1 MKTSIKQS
9 FEQKNEPETTRPKKQ
24 EIPLLTVEG
33 LTKMFPVTGGFLARM
48 TGAGK
53 EYVHAVDGISFEIHP
68 GEIFC
73 LVGESG
79 CGKTTTARILA
90 GLETPTSGRFKWKG
104 EEVTHAELK
113 PKIGDIKSQI
123 VFQNPYSS
131 LNPRMKLGDA
141 VLHPLIIHNRVENE
155 TTRKILDKMKTA
167 EISLAIT
174 YFLAILFAVLVY
186 LPVANG
192 SISLGGLGAIS
203 KSWIYIIIAIALILF
218 GTINYVRL
226 GQKKNRHADPKVLQ
240 MFEEI
245 GLHPPEQY
253 YHKFPHEISGGE
265 RQRVAIARAISLE
278 PKLLIADE
286 PTSMLDVSLRAG
298 ILDLFST
305 LRENHDLAILFITHD
320 LATAR
325 HFGDRVGVMYVG
337 KLVELGDVNTVFDS
351 PLHPYTSALIDAIPI
366 PVPGVR
372 EYDLPEGDV
381 ADAVHPPSGCRFHPR
396 CKYAQDI
403 CSKEEPIL
411 TEIKK
416 NHWVACHFPLSK

>member
-1 MKTSIKQS
+1 MKTSIRQS
-9 FEQKNEPETTRPKKQ
+9 SDEKNEQVTQTEKR
-24 EIPLLTVEG
+24 EAPLLEVEG
-33 LTKMFPVTGGFLARM
+33 LTKLFPVTGGFLARM
-48 TGAGK
+48 TGAGE
-53 EYVHAVDGISFEIHP
+53 EYVHAVDGISFKIYP

-90 GLETPTSGRFKWKG
+90 GLETPTSGDFKWQGKS
-104 EEVTHAELK
+104 VTHAELK
-113 PKIGDIKSQI
+113 PRIGDIKSQI

-141 VLHPLIIHNRVENE
+141 VLHPLVIHDRVESE
-155 TTRKILDKMKTA
+155 KTRRILRKMRIA
-167 EISLAIT
+167 EISLVMA
-174 YFLAILFAVLVY
+174 YFLAILFTILVY
-186 LPVANG
+186 LPFTNG
-192 SISLGGLGAIS
+192 VISLGGLGSIS
-203 KSWIYIIIAIALILF
+203 KSWIYIIIAITLIVA
-218 GTINYVRL
+218 GTGNYVYASRE
-226 GQKKNRHADPKVLQ
+226 KNNHSDHQVLQ

-337 KLVELGDVNTVFDS
+337 KLVELGDVNTVFES
-351 PLHPYTSALIDAIPI
+351 PLHPYTNALIEAIPV

-372 EYDLPEGDV
+372 EYELPEGDV

-396 CKYAQDI
+396 CKYAQEI
-403 CSKEEPIL
+403 CSNEEPL
-411 TEIKK
+411 LREIRE
-416 NHWVACHFPLSK
+416 NHWVACHFPLSD

>member
-1 MKTSIKQS
+1 MKQNSDEKS
-9 FEQKNEPETTRPKKQ
+9 EQITRHPENQEP
-24 EIPLLTVEG
+24 PLLEVEG
-33 LTKMFPVTGGFLARM
+33 LTKLFPVTGGFLARM
-48 TGAGK
+48 TGAGE
-53 EYVHAVDGISFEIHP
+53 EYVHAVDGISFKIYP

-90 GLETPTSGRFKWKG
+90 GLETPTSGNFKWQG
-104 EEVTHAELK
+104 ESVTHAKLK
-113 PKIGDIKSQI
+113 PSIGDIKSQI

-141 VLHPLIIHNRVENE
+141 VLHPLIIHNRVDNE
-155 TTRKILDKMKTA
+155 TTRKILGKMKIA
-167 EISLAIT
+167 EISLTFA
-174 YFLAILFAVLVY
+174 YFLAILFAVLIY
-186 LPVANG
+186 LPFTNG
-192 SISLGGLGAIS
+192 SISLGRIGIS
-203 KSWIYIIIAIALILF
+203 ESWIYITIAITLIVL
-218 GTINYVRL
+218 GTGNYIRASSE
-226 GQKKNRHADPKVLQ
+226 KNRHADPQVLR

-337 KLVELGDVNTVFDS
+337 KLVELGDVNTVFEN
-351 PLHPYTSALIDAIPI
+351 PLHPYTSALIEAIPV

-372 EYDLPEGDV
+372 EYELPEGDV

-396 CKYAQDI
+396 CKYAQEI
-403 CSKEEPIL
+403 CSKEEPAL
-411 TEIKK
+411 VETKK
-416 NHWVACHFPLSK
+416 NHWVACHFPLSH